1 MNFYIVSSETLIMEL
16 KKEIVKA
23 LASDT
28 KVAIMKSLTERRK
41 MPAELSREKNL
52 SPSTVNEHI
61 KELERLGLV
70 RRNATGHKWVYYE
83 LTDMGKS
90 IVGRPK
96 IPVQVFMMLCVGF
109 VMIAASFASVS
120 MLSGAGAPMFAIG
133 QTPSIGAPSAGT
145 EGTVGAAQ
153 AFEMLP
159 ILIFVIGVIFIIL
172 AVLKM
177 VKKW

>member
-1 MNFYIVSSETLIMEL
+1 MKRDIMEL

-28 KVAIMKSLTERRK
+28 KVAIMKSLAERRK
-41 MPAELSREKNL
+41 MSAELSREKNL
-52 SPSTVNEHI
+52 SPSTVTEHV

-90 IVGRPK
+90 IVSRPK
-96 IPVQVFMMLCVGF
+96 IPIQVFMMLCVGL
-109 VMIAASFASVS
+109 VMIVVSFASVTFT
-120 MLSGAGAPMFAIG
+120 GAGAPMFAIG
-133 QTPSIGAPSAGT
+133 QTPSVGAPSAGT
-145 EGTVGAAQ
+145 EGAVGAAQ

-159 ILIFVIGVIFIIL
+159 ILIFVIGVAIIIL
-172 AVLKM
+172 AIRKM
-177 VKKW
+177 VKK